1 MSEKYEGKVAV
12 KEIKE
17 FFDYEQITGDEKSL
31 ERWVVVPDVNRPGL
45 ELSGYTKLTEPRRVV
60 IIGNKEQEYIEEM
73 SEELQRE
80 RYKLITDALTPCIVI
95 SRNFDCPPILKEVA
109 ESVNFPIF
117 KTDGPTFRVMAD
129 LITLLDEKLAPM
141 DTLHGVL
148 MSIYGVG
155 VLITG
160 ESGMGKSEIA
170 LELIKRGHVLIT
182 DDRVD
187 VKRVHNVIKGTSPE
201 LLEGMLEIR
210 GIGIIDVAKMFGA
223 SALLKVFN
231 VDYVIKL
238 EKFNDKSDYMRVG
251 NEDTQYLDILG
262 LDIPTITLPVREGR
276 SMAVIV
282 ESAVTN
288 YRLREEGFN
297 SAKEFENR
305 VLEYIHAENAKRR
318 EEEE

>member
-1 MSEKYEGKVAV
+1 MSEKYEGKVTI

-17 FFDYEQITGDEKSL
+17 FFDYEQLTGDEKSL
-31 ERWVVVPDVNRPGL
+31 DRWVVVPDVNRPGL
-45 ELSGYTKLTEPRRVV
+45 ELSGYIKLTEPRRVV
-60 IIGNKEQEYIEEM
+60 IIGNKEQEYISEM
-73 SEELQRE
+73 SEELQKE
-80 RYKLITDALTPCIVI
+80 RFQLITDALTPCII
-95 SRNFDCPPILKEVA
+95 ITRNFDCPPLLKEIA
-109 ESVNFPIF
+109 ENLNFPIF
-117 KTDGPTFRVMAD
+117 KTSHPTYRVMVD
-129 LITLLDEKLAPM
+129 LITLLDEKLAPK
-141 DTLHGVL
+141 DSLHGVL
-148 MSIYGVG
+148 MSVYGVG

-170 LELIKRGHVLIT
+170 LELIKRGHVLIS

-187 VKRVHNVIKGTSPE
+187 IKRIHNVIKGHSPE

-231 VDYVIKL
+231 VNFIINL

-251 NEDTQYLDILG
+251 NEDIQYKTILG
-262 LDIPTITLPVREGR
+262 LDIPTITLPVKEGR

-297 SAKEFENR
+297 SAKEFEKR
-305 VLEYIHAENAKRR
+305 VLEYIHVENEKRK
-318 EEEE
+318 EEN